1 MQLCGCRSASVG
13 WLVVSSVP
21 DERQDLVEEG
31 GVAPS
36 SRLAPGSGAALLA
49 IVLLLLSALLTSR
62 WDQQASVEPEVEE
75 PIAAHWPETQPDS
88 APRVLR
94 GRALRELPV
103 PEDQASSANTTT
115 SARPSME
122 SLADP
127 ELAGVFDLLPPWTL
141 APPPTC
147 RAQAWQ
153 DDAPVGSEVSC
164 DAEGRYELSLPAE
177 LGGIVHVEVLI
188 PGHLRGVLEVDLAS
202 ASVELP
208 TLALGPGFSIAGQTL
223 DARGQL
229 LAGVSVQA
237 LPRPSIGE
245 PIPWRTISDAQGRF
259 ELTTLPYG
267 PINLRAIKTGYA
279 LSVVEALAPEDSVL
293 MVLDELIDLEGSV
306 VADPELLARAQV
318 RLEGSSVWPAIE
330 QPLAADGSFVFER
343 LPDGIYGVEVVVP
356 ASEPG
361 GPEFASIPLENITP
375 DLRINLALVPAY
387 RVPVR
392 VVDPG
397 RQPVEGARV
406 ILGYGSLGMLQKT
419 AQTDAGGRV
428 QIGPVVSGPYVVQA
442 DADGFLPPA
451 AVEVEVGPNG
461 FEGEELVLVLIRPA
475 RISGIVVDEDDRP
488 VEGAEVLLDSDVAF
502 SVGEGDNRRQLFA
515 VAVGSEDGS
524 LGVTRGDVPD
534 IPLFAEGAIPGVYGV
549 VVTDDEGHFSIDPLL
564 PGSYRIWASHGNH
577 AASGVVSFDLHS
589 GEIRGN
595 LRLQLR
601 SGVPLTGVVRSRN
614 GAPIAD
620 VQIDLGDG
628 MILTTDERGVF
639 DAGFRRGS
647 QRLIVRGPGMIPKVV
662 DVELGESPLDV
673 EVELEP
679 AEGRF
684 EGRVVDGNGRPIADV
699 EVELRPLDGLSP
711 SVLTWTD
718 AQGVYEFD
726 ALPPGSVEIEFNH
739 RDYVPTQDDASVEEA
754 SGLAH
759 EITLETGWS
768 AQVVVRSAV
777 RGDPLADVELR
788 AGHASAVTDREGRA
802 TLDRLVGE
810 SVEVEVLAD
819 GWVGKTV
826 ELRDDGS
833 GRVAI
838 TIELVEG
845 GSIEGTIDDDI
856 GEPVAGADI
865 DVRSPSGEVLGVTSS
880 DGRGRWRIDGIR
892 EGDVIVVAEPPP
904 SLSAVLAP
912 ARESSDVIRGQ
923 LTKSVR
929 LRFDRR

>member
-1 MQLCGCRSASVG
+1 
-13 WLVVSSVP
+13 VSSVR
-21 DERQDLVEEG
+21 EDLVDGDG
-31 GVAPS
+31 GAQSP
-36 SRLAPGSGAALLA
+36 PGSGAALLA
-49 IVLLLLSALLTSR
+49 IVLLMLSALLTSR
-62 WDQQASVEPEVEE
+62 CDDQTT
-75 PIAAHWPETQPDS
+75 AHLDTQEATAVQWPETRPDS

-94 GRALRELPV
+94 GLALRELPV
-103 PEDQASSANTTT
+103 EEEQAGTHTSS
-115 SARPSME
+115 RPSAE

-127 ELAGVFDLLPPWTL
+127 ELEGMFDSLPPWTL

-147 RAQAWQ
+147 RVQGWQ
-153 DDAPVGSEVSC
+153 DGEPIGLEVGC
-164 DAEGRYELSLPAE
+164 DDEGRYALSLPGE
-177 LGGIVHVEVLI
+177 LAGIVHVEVLI
-188 PGHLRGVLEVDLAS
+188 PGHLRGVLEVDLATQ
-202 ASVELP
+202 ADAQGHVELP
-208 TLALGPGFSIAGQTL
+208 TLALGPGFTIAGQTL
-223 DARGQL
+223 NARGQP
-229 LAGVSVQA
+229 LANVSVQA

-245 PIPWRTISDAQGRF
+245 PIPWRTSSDEQGRF
-259 ELTTLPYG
+259 ELTSLPYG
-267 PINLRAIKTGYA
+267 PINLRAIKPGYA
-279 LSVVEALAPEDSVL
+279 LSVVEALSPEDSVL
-293 MVLDELIDLEGSV
+293 MVLDELIDLEGAV
-306 VADPELLARAQV
+306 VADAELLARAQV

-343 LPDGIYGVEVVVP
+343 LPDGIYGVEVIVP

-361 GPEFASIPLENITP
+361 GQEFASIPLENITP
-375 DLRINLALVPAY
+375 DLHIDLALVPAF

-419 AQTDAGGRV
+419 AQTDAQGRV
-428 QIGPVVSGPYVVQA
+428 QIGPVVPGPYVVQA

-451 AVEVEVGPNG
+451 AVEVEVGPSG

-515 VAVGSEDGS
+515 VAVGSSDGS
-524 LGVTRGDVPD
+524 LGVTRGNVPD

-549 VVTDDEGHFSIDPLL
+549 VVTDDDGHFSIDPLL
-564 PGSYRIWASHGNH
+564 PGSYRIWASHGMH

-601 SGVPLTGVVRSRN
+601 SGVPLTGVVRSAN
-614 GAPIAD
+614 GTPIAD

-639 DAGFRRGS
+639 DAGFRRGA
-647 QRLIVRGPGMIPKVV
+647 QQLIVRGPGMIPKVV
-662 DVELGESPLDV
+662 EVELGESPLDI

-711 SVLTWTD
+711 SVITWTD
-718 AQGVYEFD
+718 ARGVYEFEQL
-726 ALPPGSVEIEFNH
+726 APGPVEIDFNH
-739 RDYVPTQDDASVEEA
+739 RDYVPTLDTASVDES
-754 SGLAH
+754 SGLTH
-759 EITLETGWS
+759 EITLDAGWS
-768 AQVVVRSAV
+768 AHVLVRSAV
-777 RGDPLADVELR
+777 RGDPLADVELHTE
-788 AGHASAVTDREGRA
+788 HASATTDRRGLA
-802 TLDRLVGE
+802 TLERLVGDA
-810 SVEVEVLAD
+810 VEVEVRAD

-826 ELRDDGS
+826 GLRDDGS
-833 GRVAI
+833 GRVEV

-880 DGRGRWRIDGIR
+880 DGRGRWRIDGIDEACLAR
-892 EGDVIVVAEPPP
+892 LDETPLGVMAVEGGTIEFE
-904 SLSAVLAP
+904 AP
-912 ARESSDVIRGQ
+912 ARAVVTVLAR
-923 LTKSVR
+923 
-929 LRFDRR
+929 

>member
-1 MQLCGCRSASVG
+1 M
-13 WLVVSSVP
+13 SSVP
-21 DERQDLVEEG
+21 DEREDLVER
-31 GVAPS
+31 GVAPAS
-36 SRLAPGSGAALLA
+36 SAQMPLGSGAALLA
-49 IVLLLLSALLTSR
+49 IVLLVLAALLTSR
-62 WDQQASVEPEVEE
+62 CDGQMATPPDVEDS
-75 PIAAHWPETQPDS
+75 IATDWPETRPDS
-88 APRVLR
+88 PQRVLS
-94 GRALRELPV
+94 GRALRELMV
-103 PEDQASSANTTT
+103 PEDQIGTHA
-115 SARPSME
+115 SARPSAE

-127 ELAGVFDLLPPWTL
+127 ELAGMFDSLPPWSL

-147 RAQAWQ
+147 RVQGWQ
-153 DDAPVGSEVSC
+153 DGRLIGPEVGC
-164 DAEGRYELSLPAE
+164 DAEGRYELSLAGE

-188 PGHLRGVLEVDLAS
+188 PGHLRGVLEVDLAMH
-202 ASVELP
+202 AGARVELP
-208 TLALGPGFSIAGQTL
+208 TLALGPGFTIAGQTL
-223 DARGQL
+223 DARGQP
-229 LAGVSVQA
+229 LADVSVQA

-245 PIPWRTISDAQGRF
+245 PIPWRTTSDAEGRF

-267 PINLRAIKTGYA
+267 PINLRAIKPGYA
-279 LSVVEALAPEDSVL
+279 LSVVEALSPEDSVL
-293 MVLDELIDLEGSV
+293 LVLDELIDLEGSV

-343 LPDGIYGVEVVVP
+343 LPDGIYGVEVIVP

-361 GPEFASIPLENITP
+361 GPEFASVPLENITP
-375 DLRINLALVPAY
+375 DLRINLALVPAF

-397 RQPVEGARV
+397 RRPVEGARV

-419 AQTDAGGRV
+419 AQTDAHGRV
-428 QIGPVVSGPYVVQA
+428 QIGPVVPGPYVVQA

-461 FEGEELVLVLIRPA
+461 FEGDELVLVLIRPA

-515 VAVGSEDGS
+515 VAVGSDDGS
-524 LGVTRGDVPD
+524 LGVTRGAVPD

-549 VVTDDEGHFSIDPLL
+549 VVTDDDGHFSIDPLL
-564 PGSYRIWASHGNH
+564 PGSYRIWASHGMH

-589 GEIRGN
+589 GEVRGN

-601 SGVPLTGVVRSRN
+601 SGVPLTGVVRTAN
-614 GAPIAD
+614 GQPIAG
-620 VQIDLGDG
+620 VQVDLGDG

-647 QRLIVRGPGMIPKVV
+647 QQLIFRGPGMIPKVV
-662 DVELGESPLDV
+662 DIELDEAPLDI
-673 EVELEP
+673 EVELDP

-718 AQGVYEFD
+718 AQGVYEFEQ
-726 ALPPGSVEIEFNH
+726 LPPGSVEIDFNH
-739 RDYVPTQDDASVEEA
+739 HDYVPTLDAADVDES
-754 SGLAH
+754 SGVVH
-759 EITLETGWS
+759 ETTLDAGWS
-768 AQVVVRSAV
+768 AQVLVRSAV
-777 RGDPLADVELR
+777 RGDRLANVELR
-788 AGHASAVTDREGRA
+788 AGHASAITDRSGVA

-810 SVEVEVLAD
+810 SVKVEVLAD

-833 GRVAI
+833 GKVMV

-865 DVRSPSGEVLGVTSS
+865 DVRSASGEVLGVTSS
-880 DGRGRWRIDGIR
+880 DGRGRWRIDGIP
-892 EGDVIVVAEPPP
+892 EGDVIVIAEPPT
-904 SLSAVLAP
+904 SLSAELAP
-912 ARESSDVIRGQ
+912 ARENSDVIRGQ

>member
-1 MQLCGCRSASVG
+1 
-13 WLVVSSVP
+13 VSSVP
-21 DERQDLVEEG
+21 DEREDLVEEG

-36 SRLAPGSGAALLA
+36 GSRDRSLPLGSGAALLA
-49 IVLLLLSALLTSR
+49 IVLLLFAALATSR
-62 WDQQASVEPEVEE
+62 CDGQVVTQPDAEDS
-75 PIAAHWPETQPDS
+75 IATHWAETQPNS
-88 APRVLR
+88 PPRVLT
-94 GRALRELPV
+94 GVALRELLV
-103 PEDQASSANTTT
+103 PEEQADTHV
-115 SARPSME
+115 SARPSAE

-127 ELAGVFDLLPPWTL
+127 ELAEMFASLPPWTL
-141 APPPTC
+141 ASPPTC
-147 RAQAWQ
+147 RVQGWQ
-153 DDAPVGSEVSC
+153 DGRPVGVEVGC
-164 DAEGRYELSLPAE
+164 DAEGRYALELPGE
-177 LGGIVHVEVLI
+177 LTGIVHLEVLI
-188 PGHLRGVLEVDLAS
+188 PGHLRGVLEVDLETEMHGR
-202 ASVELP
+202 VELP
-208 TLALGPGFSIAGQTL
+208 TLALGPGFTIAGQTL
-223 DARGQL
+223 DARGQP
-229 LAGVSVQA
+229 LADVSVQA
-237 LPRPSIGE
+237 LPRPSIDE
-245 PIPWRTISDAQGRF
+245 PIPWRTVSDAEGRF

-267 PINLRAIKTGYA
+267 PINLRAIKPGYA
-279 LSVVEALAPEDSVL
+279 LSVVEALSPEDSVL
-293 MVLDELIDLEGSV
+293 MVLDELIDLEGAV
-306 VADPELLARAQV
+306 VADAELLARAQV

-330 QPLAADGSFVFER
+330 QPLADDGSFVFDG
-343 LPDGIYGVEVVVP
+343 LPDGIYGVEVIVP

-375 DLRINLALVPAY
+375 DLHINVALVPAF

-406 ILGYGSLGMLQKT
+406 IMGYGSLGMLQKA
-419 AQTDAGGRV
+419 AQTDAQGRV
-428 QIGPVVSGPYVVQA
+428 QIGPVVPGPYVVQA

-549 VVTDDEGHFSIDPLL
+549 VVTDDDGHFSIDPLL
-564 PGSYRIWASHGNH
+564 PGSYRIWASHGMH
-577 AASGVVSFDLHS
+577 AASSVVSFDLHS

-601 SGVPLTGVVRSRN
+601 TGVPLTGVVRTAN
-614 GAPIAD
+614 GQPIAD

-628 MILTTDERGVF
+628 MLLTTDERGVF
-639 DAGFRRGS
+639 DAGFRRGT
-647 QRLIVRGPGMIPKVV
+647 QQLIVRGPGMIPKVV
-662 DVELGESPLDV
+662 ELELGESPLDI

-679 AEGRF
+679 AQGRF
-684 EGRVVDGNGRPIADV
+684 EGRVVDGNGQPIADV

-711 SVLTWTD
+711 SVITWTD
-718 AQGVYEFD
+718 AQGVYEFEG
-726 ALPPGSVEIEFNH
+726 LPPGPVEIEFNH
-739 RDYVPTQDDASVEEA
+739 RDYVPSSDAVDVDAS
-754 SGLAH
+754 SGRTH
-759 EITLETGWS
+759 EITLDLGWS
-768 AQVVVRSAV
+768 AQVLVRSAV

-788 AGHASAVTDREGRA
+788 AGHASATTDRSGLA

-819 GWVGKTV
+819 GWVGRTV
-826 ELRDDGS
+826 ELHDDGS
-833 GRVAI
+833 GRLAV

-865 DVRSPSGEVLGVTSS
+865 DVRSPTGEVLGITSS
-880 DGRGRWRIDGIR
+880 DGRGRWRIDGIP
-892 EGDVIVVAEPPP
+892 EGDVVVVAEPPP

-912 ARESSDVIRGQ
+912 AREPSDVIRGE

>member
-1 MQLCGCRSASVG
+1 M
-13 WLVVSSVP
+13 
-21 DERQDLVEEG
+21 
-31 GVAPS
+31 
-36 SRLAPGSGAALLA
+36 LA
-49 IVLLLLSALLTSR
+49 IVLLVFAALLTSR
-62 WDQQASVEPEVEE
+62 CDGQVTALQRDADDS
-75 PIAAHWPETQPDS
+75 IATHWPETKPDS
-88 APRVLR
+88 PPRVLS

-103 PEDQASSANTTT
+103 PEDQASTHT
-115 SARPSME
+115 SARPSAE

-127 ELAGVFDLLPPWTL
+127 ELAGMFDSLPPWTL

-147 RAQAWQ
+147 RVQGWQ
-153 DDAPVGSEVSC
+153 DGRPIGLEGSC
-164 DAEGRYELSLPAE
+164 DAEGRYELSLAGE

-188 PGHLRGVLEVDLAS
+188 PGHLRGVLEVDLATQVS
-202 ASVELP
+202 ARVELP
-208 TLALGPGFSIAGQTL
+208 TLALGPGFTIAGQTL
-223 DARGQL
+223 DARGQP

-237 LPRPSIGE
+237 LPRPSIDE

-259 ELTTLPYG
+259 ELTSLPYG
-267 PINLRAIKTGYA
+267 PINLRAIKPGYA

-293 MVLDELIDLEGSV
+293 MVLDELIDLEGAV
-306 VADPELLARAQV
+306 VADAELLARAQV

-330 QPLAADGSFVFER
+330 RPLAADGSFVFDR
-343 LPDGIYGVEVVVP
+343 LPDGIYGVEVIVP
-356 ASEPG
+356 SEPG
-361 GPEFASIPLENITP
+361 GQEFASIPLENITP
-375 DLRINLALVPAY
+375 DLRISLAVVPAY

-397 RQPVEGARV
+397 REPVAGARV
-406 ILGYGSLGMLQKT
+406 IMGYGSLGMLQKT
-419 AQTDAGGRV
+419 AQTDAQGRV
-428 QIGPVVSGPYVVQA
+428 QIGPVVPGPYVVQA

-461 FEGEELVLVLIRPA
+461 FEGDELVLVLIRPA

-488 VEGAEVLLDSDVAF
+488 VERAEVLLDSDVAF

-515 VAVGSEDGS
+515 VAVGSGDGS

-534 IPLFAEGAIPGVYGV
+534 IPLFAEGSIPGAYGV
-549 VVTDDEGHFSIDPLL
+549 VVTDDHGRFSIDPLL
-564 PGSYRIWASHGNH
+564 PGSYRIWASHGMH

-589 GEIRGN
+589 GEVRGN

-601 SGVPLTGVVRSRN
+601 SGVPLTGVVRTAN

-628 MILTTDERGVF
+628 MLLTTDERGVF
-639 DAGFRRGS
+639 DAGFRRGP
-647 QRLIVRGPGMIPKVV
+647 QQLIVRGPGMIPKVV
-662 DVELGESPLDV
+662 EIELGESPLDI

-684 EGRVVDGNGRPIADV
+684 AGRVVDGNGRPIADV

-711 SVLTWTD
+711 SVITWTD
-718 AQGVYEFD
+718 AQGVYELED
-726 ALPPGSVEIEFNH
+726 LAPGPVELDFNH
-739 RDYVPTQDDASVEEA
+739 RDYVPTLDTASVDAS

-768 AQVVVRSAV
+768 AQVLVRSAV

-788 AGHASAVTDREGRA
+788 AGHASATTDRRGLA
-802 TLDRLVGE
+802 TLERLVGE
-810 SVEVEVLAD
+810 SVEIEVEAD

-833 GRVAI
+833 GRVAV

-865 DVRSPSGEVLGVTSS
+865 DIRSPTGETLGVTSS
-880 DGRGRWRIDGIR
+880 DGRGRWRIDGIP

-904 SLSAVLAP
+904 ALSAVLAP
-912 ARESSDVIRGQ
+912 TREPSDVIRGQ

>member
-1 MQLCGCRSASVG
+1 
-13 WLVVSSVP
+13 
-21 DERQDLVEEG
+21 
-31 GVAPS
+31 
-36 SRLAPGSGAALLA
+36 
-49 IVLLLLSALLTSR
+49 
-62 WDQQASVEPEVEE
+62 
-75 PIAAHWPETQPDS
+75 
-88 APRVLR
+88 
-94 GRALRELPV
+94 
-103 PEDQASSANTTT
+103 
-115 SARPSME
+115 
-122 SLADP
+122 
-127 ELAGVFDLLPPWTL
+127 
-141 APPPTC
+141 
-147 RAQAWQ
+147 
-153 DDAPVGSEVSC
+153 
-164 DAEGRYELSLPAE
+164 
-177 LGGIVHVEVLI
+177 VLI
-188 PGHLRGVLEVDLAS
+188 PGHLRGVLEVDLTTHAG
-202 ASVELP
+202 ARVELP
-208 TLALGPGFSIAGQTL
+208 TLALGPGFTIAGQTL
-223 DARGQL
+223 DARGQP
-229 LAGVSVQA
+229 LADVSVQA

-245 PIPWRTISDAQGRF
+245 PIPWRTTSDAEGRF

-267 PINLRAIKTGYA
+267 PINLRAIKPGYA
-279 LSVVEALAPEDSVL
+279 LSVVEALSPEDSVL
-293 MVLDELIDLEGSV
+293 LVLDELIDLEGSV
-306 VADPELLARAQV
+306 VADAQLLARAQV

-330 QPLAADGSFVFER
+330 QPLAVDGSFVFER
-343 LPDGIYGVEVVVP
+343 LPDGIYGVEVIVP

-361 GPEFASIPLENITP
+361 GPEFASVPLENITP
-375 DLRINLALVPAY
+375 DLRINLALVPAF

-397 RQPVEGARV
+397 RRPVEGARV

-419 AQTDAGGRV
+419 AQTDAQGRV
-428 QIGPVVSGPYVVQA
+428 QIGPVVPGPYVVQA

-461 FEGEELVLVLIRPA
+461 FEGDELVLVLIRPA

-524 LGVTRGDVPD
+524 LGVTRGAVPD

-564 PGSYRIWASHGNH
+564 PGSYRIWASHGMH

-589 GEIRGN
+589 GEVRGN

-601 SGVPLTGVVRSRN
+601 SGVPLTGVVRTAN
-614 GAPIAD
+614 GQPIAG
-620 VQIDLGDG
+620 VQVDLGDG

-647 QRLIVRGPGMIPKVV
+647 QQLIFRGPGMIPKVV
-662 DVELGESPLDV
+662 DIELDETPLDI

-718 AQGVYEFD
+718 AQGVYEFEQ
-726 ALPPGSVEIEFNH
+726 LPPGPVEIDFNH
-739 RDYVPTQDDASVEEA
+739 HDHVPTLDAADVDES
-754 SGLAH
+754 SGIVH
-759 EITLETGWS
+759 ETTLDTGWS
-768 AQVVVRSAV
+768 AQVLVRSAV
-777 RGDPLADVELR
+777 RGDRLPDVELR
-788 AGHASAVTDREGRA
+788 TEHASAMTDRSGVA
-802 TLDRLVGE
+802 TLERLVGE
-810 SVEVEVLAD
+810 TVKVEVVAD

-833 GRVAI
+833 GQVSV

-880 DGRGRWRIDGIR
+880 DGRGRWRIDGIP
-892 EGDVIVVAEPPP
+892 EGDVIVVAEPPT
-904 SLSAVLAP
+904 SLSAELAP
-912 ARESSDVIRGQ
+912 ARENSDVIRGQ

>member
-1 MQLCGCRSASVG
+1 MDTE
-13 WLVVSSVP
+13 P
-21 DERQDLVEEG
+21 DVEDSTATNG
-31 GVAPS
+31 
-36 SRLAPGSGAALLA
+36 
-49 IVLLLLSALLTSR
+49 
-62 WDQQASVEPEVEE
+62 
-75 PIAAHWPETQPDS
+75 PETLPDL
-88 APRVLR
+88 PLRVLS
-94 GRALRELPV
+94 GRALRELLV
-103 PEDQASSANTTT
+103 PEDQAGTHT
-115 SARPSME
+115 SARPSAE

-127 ELAGVFDLLPPWTL
+127 ALAGMLDSLPPWTL

-147 RAQAWQ
+147 RVQGWQ
-153 DDAPVGSEVSC
+153 DGAPIGLEVGC
-164 DAEGRYELSLPAE
+164 DAEGRYELSLPGE
-177 LGGIVHVEVLI
+177 LGGTVHIEVLI
-188 PGHLRGVLEVDLAS
+188 PGHLRGVLEIDLA
-202 ASVELP
+202 AHAGARIELP
-208 TLALGPGFSIAGQTL
+208 TLALGPGFTIAGQTL
-223 DARGQL
+223 DARGQP

-259 ELTTLPYG
+259 ELTSLPYG
-267 PINLRAIKTGYA
+267 PINLRAIKPGYA
-279 LSVVEALAPEDSVL
+279 LSVVEALSPEDSVL

-306 VADPELLARAQV
+306 VADAELLARAQV

-361 GPEFASIPLENITP
+361 GQEFASVPLENITP
-375 DLRINLALVPAY
+375 DLRINLALVPAF

-419 AQTDAGGRV
+419 AQTDAQGRV
-428 QIGPVVSGPYVVQA
+428 QIGPVVPGPYVVQA

-515 VAVGSEDGS
+515 VAVGSSDGS

-549 VVTDDEGHFSIDPLL
+549 VVTDDDGHFSIDPLL
-564 PGSYRIWASHGNH
+564 PGSYRIWASHGMH
-577 AASGVVSFDLHS
+577 AASGVVSFDLNS
-589 GEIRGN
+589 GEVRGN

-601 SGVPLTGVVRSRN
+601 SGVPLTGVVRTAN
-614 GAPIAD
+614 GEPIAG
-620 VQIDLGDG
+620 VQIDFGDG

-639 DAGFRRGS
+639 DAGFRRGW
-647 QRLIVRGPGMIPKVV
+647 QQLIVRGPGMIPKVV
-662 DVELGESPLDV
+662 DVELGETPLDI

-679 AEGRF
+679 AQGRF

-699 EVELRPLDGLSP
+699 EVELRSLDGLSP

-718 AQGVYEFD
+718 ERGVYEFEEL
-726 ALPPGSVEIEFNH
+726 APGPVEIDFNH
-739 RDYVPTQDDASVEEA
+739 HDYVPTLDAANVDES
-754 SGLAH
+754 SGLVH
-759 EITLETGWS
+759 EITLDTGWR
-768 AQVVVRSAV
+768 AQVRVRSAV
-777 RGDPLADVELR
+777 RGEPLADVELR
-788 AGHASAVTDREGRA
+788 AGHASAITDRSGVA
-802 TLDRLVGE
+802 TLERLVGE
-810 SVEVEVLAD
+810 SVEVEVVAD

-833 GRVAI
+833 GQVAI

-880 DGRGRWRIDGIR
+880 DGRGRWRIDGIP

-912 ARESSDVIRGQ
+912 TRENSDVIRGQ